1 MSAQPP
7 YRLSPKSELT
17 RKGVIARGLGSVV
30 GVVAF
35 ASWVLSQRAAWE
47 LGFHA
52 SLGKPWLPALPDKA
66 GVLYAAAWV
75 LWGAAVLAL
84 VPRRSRLLAPIL
96 GALGAG
102 AFAWSLGP
110 LYTPFHF
117 LVWAKRLAATDAARA
132 FWRTGFQTLGITA
145 ATAALVAF
153 VVVAI
158 ALKRLQPQSDL
169 HGSARW
175 ATEQEVKEAGLFSET
190 GLILGQW
197 PGRKGRGRTL
207 RHDGPEH
214 AFVFAPTRSGKGVS
228 LVLPNLLT
236 WPHSV
241 LVHDMKGENWVLSA
255 GWRSRE
261 LDSVC
266 IKFDPTCADGTGARY
281 NPLFEIRM
289 GDQEVRDAQN
299 VADILVDPN
308 GDRIR
313 DHWDRTA
320 HSLLVGVILHVLYA
334 EREKT
339 LAGCARF
346 LARPDRPIDV
356 ALEIMMATEHAPPGH
371 PGWDDQVSGT
381 WTRTHPAAAAAAR
394 ALLDKSPNE
403 RSGVLSTA
411 LSFLDL
417 YRDPILARN
426 TAVSDFAL
434 GDLVNHERPV
444 SLYLTVPPSDLS
456 RTRPLVRLLLNQA
469 CRRLTERMDL
479 VDSRGR
485 GAGKHPLLLM
495 LDEFP
500 ALGKLQ
506 FFQESLAYLAGYDIR
521 AMLITQDL
529 SQHQGVYGRQESI
542 TANCHVRIAFAAN
555 KPETAELLS
564 QMAGDTTVSHKQ
576 VSYRGGRFDLVMD
589 HRNITQQEIR
599 RRLLTPDEAMRLD
612 PHHEVVFVAGQ
623 QPIYGRKLRYF
634 EDSELDRRAHVEPPA
649 RSDYVTTMVAT
660 WAGLAPP
667 PPPLIAREATER
679 TDRPITPPSA
689 LDREALLERD
699 LGGQR

>member
-1 MSAQPP
+1 MTTAAP
-7 YRLSPKSELT
+7 YRLSPGAALT
-17 RKGVIARGLGSVV
+17 RKAVIGRGFAVMLGFTL
-30 GVVAF
+30 F
-35 ASWVLSQRAAWE
+35 ASWVLTQRAAWLLSFNPALE
-47 LGFHA
+47 
-52 SLGKPWLPALPDKA
+52 PVWLPAAPAHADAL
-66 GVLYAAAWV
+66 GAAAWV
-75 LWGAAVLAL
+75 AWGAAILAL
-84 VPRRSRLLAPIL
+84 VPRRTRLLAPML
-96 GALGAG
+96 GALGAA

-110 LYTPFHF
+110 LYTPFHLF
-117 LVWAKRLAATDAARA
+117 LWARRLTGNEAAAE
-132 FWRTGFQTLGITA
+132 FWRESFVLLAIA
-145 ATAALVAF
+145 AGTVAVVTV
-153 VVVAI
+153 VVVAVV
-158 ALKRLQPQSDL
+158 ARRLHPQSDL

-175 ATEQEVKEAGLFSET
+175 ATAEDVKAAGLLGDS
-190 GLILGQW
+190 GLILGGLA
-197 PGRKGRGRTL
+197 GRKGKARTL

-214 AFVFAPTRSGKGVS
+214 VFVFAPTRSGKGVS

-261 LDSVC
+261 LGSVC
-266 IKFDPTCADGTGARY
+266 LKFDPTCSDGSGARY
-281 NPLFEIRM
+281 NPLFEVRM

-299 VADILVDPN
+299 VADILIDPN

-334 EREKT
+334 EGEKT

-356 ALEIMMATEHAPPGH
+356 GLEIMMATEHAPPGH
-371 PGWDDQVSGT
+371 PGWEDPVTGSR
-381 WTRTHPAAAAAAR
+381 TRTHPTVAAAAR
-394 ALLDKSPNE
+394 ALTDKSPNE

-426 TAVSDFAL
+426 TAVSDFSL
-434 GDLVNHERPV
+434 EDLVSHDRPV

-469 CRRLTERMDL
+469 CRRLTEQMDFA
-479 VDSRGR
+479 DGRSRGL
-485 GAGKHPLLLM
+485 GKHSLLLM

-506 FFQESLAYLAGYDIR
+506 FFQESLAFLAGYGIR

-529 SQHQGVYGRQESI
+529 SQHQGVYGKQEAI

-576 VSYRGGRFDLVMD
+576 ISYRGGRLDLVMD
-589 HRNITQQEIR
+589 HRHITQQEVR
-599 RRLLTPDEAMRLD
+599 RRLLTPDEAMRID
-612 PHHEVVFVAGQ
+612 PDHHVVFVAGQ
-623 QPIYGRKLRYF
+623 QPIYARKLRYF
-634 EDSELDRRAHVEPPA
+634 EDRELARRSDTRPPA
-649 RSDYVTTMVAT
+649 ASSRLGSERQT
-660 WAGLAPP
+660 WQEL
-667 PPPLIAREATER
+667 PLPRRVLSATESS
-679 TDRPITPPSA
+679 SA
-689 LDREALLERD
+689 EDLRD
-699 LGGQR
+699 LARLTDEREREPALHDLEPR

>member
-1 MSAQPP
+1 MSAQPS
-7 YRLSPKSELT
+7 YRLRAGGGLT
-17 RKGVIARGLGSVV
+17 AKGVVARGLAAVV
-30 GVVAF
+30 GVATLT
-35 ASWVLSQRAAWE
+35 AWALTQRAAIR

-52 SLGKPWLPALPDKA
+52 ALGRPWLPALDGYEA
-66 GVLYAAAWV
+66 TLNIAAWA
-75 LWGAAVLAL
+75 LWGAALLLL
-84 VPRRSRLLAPIL
+84 VPRRTRLIAPI
-96 GALGAG
+96 AAVLGAG

-110 LYTPFHF
+110 LFTPFHLF
-117 LVWAKRLAATDAARA
+117 AWAQRL
-132 FWRTGFQTLGITA
+132 GSTA
-145 ATAALVAF
+145 ATHQFWRSAFLALGVTTAACA
-153 VVVAI
+153 VVATI
-158 ALKRLQPQSDL
+158 VVIVVIKRLDLQSDL

-175 ATEQEVKEAGLFSET
+175 ATEREARDAGLFAEK

-197 PGRKGRGRTL
+197 PGRKGRTL

-214 AFVFAPTRSGKGVS
+214 VFVFAPTRSGKGVS
-228 LVLPNLLT
+228 LVVPNLLT

-261 LDSVC
+261 LGSLC
-266 IKFDPTCADGTGARY
+266 LKFDPTCSDGSGARY
-281 NPLFEIRM
+281 NPLLEIRM

-320 HSLLVGVILHVLYA
+320 HSLLVGLILHVLYA
-334 EREKT
+334 EKEKT
-339 LAGCARF
+339 LAGCAHF
-346 LARPDRPIDV
+346 LARPDRPIDLS
-356 ALEIMMATEHAPPGH
+356 LEVLLATEHAPPAH
-371 PGWDDQVSGT
+371 PGWRDPVTGESL
-381 WTRTHPAAAAAAR
+381 RTHPTVAAAAR
-394 ALLDKSPNE
+394 ALMDKSPNE

-417 YRDPILARN
+417 YRDPILAQN

-434 GDLVNHERPV
+434 EDLVSHERPV

-469 CRRLTERMDL
+469 CRRLTERMDF
-479 VDSRGR
+479 SEGRGR

-529 SQHQGVYGRQESI
+529 SQHQGVYGKQESI

-576 VSYRGGRFDLVMD
+576 VSYRGGSLMMGD
-589 HRNITQQEIR
+589 RNTTQQEIR

-612 PHHEVVFVAGQ
+612 ADHEVVFVAGQ

-634 EDSELDRRAHVEPPA
+634 ERKELKRRAATEPP
-649 RSDYVTTMVAT
+649 
-660 WAGLAPP
+660 
-667 PPPLIAREATER
+667 EADCKLHST
-679 TDRPITPPSA
+679 PSA
-689 LDREALLERD
+689 WVGLPLSEAHLAAPADASLKQLSSLTSRDRGRGEELVAESSR
-699 LGGQR
+699 

>member
-1 MSAQPP
+1 MTARPS
-7 YRLSPKSELT
+7 YRVSSHVDLT
-17 RKGVIARGLGSVV
+17 AKAVVVRGLA
-30 GVVAF
+30 GVLGVLGLAC
-35 ASWVLSQRAAWE
+35 WVLTQRAAWR
-47 LGFHA
+47 LGFHPV
-52 SLGKPWLPALPDKA
+52 LGKPMLPAVPEYGD
-66 GVLYAAAWV
+66 VLSFAAWT
-75 LWGAAVLAL
+75 LWGAGILAL
-84 VPRRSRLLAPIL
+84 VPRRSRLLSPVVAV
-96 GALGAG
+96 LGAG
-102 AFAWSLGP
+102 VFAWSLGP
-110 LYTPFHF
+110 LYTPFNL
-117 LVWAKRLAATDAARA
+117 LVWSRRLVGTEGARSFWRSELQSLVLTGAAASVVALVIVAVAMKRLKP
-132 FWRTGFQTLGITA
+132 L
-145 ATAALVAF
+145 
-153 VVVAI
+153 
-158 ALKRLQPQSDL
+158 SDL
-169 HGSARW
+169 HGSACW
-175 ATEQEVKEAGLFSET
+175 ASEEEARAAGLFSEN

-197 PGRKGRGRTL
+197 PSRSGRARTL

-214 AFVFAPTRSGKGVS
+214 VFVFAPTRSGKGVS
-228 LVLPNLLT
+228 LVLPNLLS

-261 LDSVC
+261 LGSLC
-266 IKFDPTCADGTGARY
+266 IKFDPTCADGSGARY

-320 HSLLVGVILHVLYA
+320 HSLLVGVMLHVLYA
-334 EREKT
+334 EAEKT

-346 LARPDRPIDV
+346 LARPDRPIDT
-356 ALEIMMATEHAPPGH
+356 ALEVMLATEHAPPSH
-371 PGWDDQVSGT
+371 PGWEDPVSNG
-381 WTRTHPAAAAAAR
+381 RSRVHPVAAAAAR

-426 TAVSDFAL
+426 TEVSDFAL
-434 GDLVNHERPV
+434 EDLVTNERPV

-469 CRRLTERMDL
+469 CRRLTERMDFAQG
-479 VDSRGR
+479 RGR
-485 GAGKHPLLLM
+485 GTGKHPLLLM

-529 SQHQGVYGRQESI
+529 SQHQGVYGKQESI

-555 KPETAELLS
+555 KPETADLLS
-564 QMAGDTTVSHKQ
+564 QMAGDTSVPHEQ
-576 VSYRGGRFDLVMD
+576 ISYRGGGLVRD
-589 HRNITQQEIR
+589 RSVTQQEVR
-599 RRLLTPDEAMRLD
+599 RRLLTPDEAMRID
-612 PHHEVVFVAGQ
+612 PDHEVMFVAGQ
-623 QPIYGRKLRYF
+623 QPIYARKLRYF
-634 EDSELDRRAHVEPPA
+634 ADKELLRRAATQSPVS
-649 RSDYVTTMVAT
+649 SDRLGPTRCS
-660 WAGLAPP
+660 WAELAPCGAP
-667 PPPLIAREATER
+667 ASASPDPTVEQLTALTSR
-679 TDRPITPPSA
+679 DRG
-689 LDREALLERD
+689 LDEGLGLLEVAP
-699 LGGQR
+699 